1 MNRPC
6 LGHDVTE
13 RIDAAVIGAGVVGLA
28 IARALALA
36 GREVV
41 VIEASETIGTEVSSR
56 NSEIIHAGIYYPSE
70 SRKAVHCVRGRER
83 LYAYCRQHGVGHDRL
98 GKLIVATSEV
108 QRDTLGAIA
117 RQAAAN
123 GVENLRVLERAEIRR
138 LEPAL
143 HAVAALHSPST
154 GIVDSHGLMLAF
166 QGDAEDHGTLIA
178 FRSRVTG
185 GAVRADG
192 VELRVEDA
200 SGTATTF
207 QAGIVVNSAGL
218 DAQGLA
224 HTIGGVPNHAIP
236 PLYYA
241 RGCYFTMSERSP
253 FSHLIYPVPEDGG
266 LGVHVTLD
274 LAGQCRFG
282 PDVEWIDTL
291 DYTIDPARAERFYPV
306 IRTYWPDL
314 RDGALMPGYAGV
326 RPKVAGPGEPAG
338 DFMVVGPR
346 QHGVSGLVHL
356 FGIESPGLTSALSLA
371 DEVCEELGLAPREP

>member
-1 MNRPC
+1 M
-6 LGHDVTE
+6 TE

-28 IARALALA
+28 IARGLALA
-36 GREVV
+36 GRDVV

-56 NSEIIHAGIYYPSE
+56 NSEVIHAGIYYPSN

-98 GKLIVATSEV
+98 GKLIVATSDA

-123 GVENLRVLERAEIRR
+123 GVDDLRLLERAEVLR

-154 GIVDSHGLMLAF
+154 GIVDSHGLMLAL
-166 QGDAEDHGTLIA
+166 QGDAEDRGALIA
-178 FRSRVTG
+178 FQSRVTG
-185 GAVRADG
+185 GTAHAGDNG
-192 VELRVEDA
+192 GIELCVEDA
-200 SGTATTF
+200 SGTSMSF

-218 DAQGLA
+218 DAQGVA
-224 HTIGGVPNHAIP
+224 RAIGGMPDDAIP

-253 FSHLIYPVPEDGG
+253 FSHLIYPVPEEGG

-291 DYTIDPARAERFYPV
+291 DYTVDPARADRFYPV
-306 IRTYWPDL
+306 IRNYWPDL
-314 RDGALMPGYAGV
+314 QDGTLMPGYAGI
-326 RPKVAGPGEPAG
+326 RPKVAGPGQPAG

-346 QHGVSGLVHL
+346 QHGITGLVHL

-371 DEVCEELGLAPREP
+371 DKVCAELGLAPTEA

>member
-1 MNRPC
+1 M
-6 LGHDVTE
+6 TE

-28 IARALALA
+28 VARALALA
-36 GREVV
+36 GRDVV
-41 VIEASETIGTEVSSR
+41 VIEATETIGTEVSSR
-56 NSEIIHAGIYYPSE
+56 NSEVIHAGIYYPSN
-70 SRKAVHCVRGRER
+70 SQKAVHCVRGRER

-98 GKLIVATSEV
+98 GKLIVATSGA
-108 QRDTLGAIA
+108 QRYTLCAIA

-123 GVENLRVLERAEIRR
+123 GVDDLRLLEREEVLR

-154 GIVDSHGLMLAF
+154 GIVDSHGLMLAL
-166 QGDAEDHGTLIA
+166 QGDAEDRGALIA
-178 FRSRVTG
+178 FQSRVTG
-185 GAVRADG
+185 GTAHAGDNG
-192 VELRVEDA
+192 GIELCVEDA
-200 SGTATTF
+200 SGTSMSF

-218 DAQGLA
+218 DAQGVA
-224 HTIGGVPNHAIP
+224 RAIGGMPDDAIP

-253 FSHLIYPVPEDGG
+253 FSHLIYPVPEEGG

-291 DYTIDPARAERFYPV
+291 DYTVDPARADRFYPV
-306 IRTYWPDL
+306 IRNYWPDL
-314 RDGALMPGYAGV
+314 QDGTLMPGYAGI
-326 RPKVAGPGEPAG
+326 RPKVAGPGQPAG

-346 QHGVSGLVHL
+346 QHGITGLVHL

-371 DEVCEELGLAPREP
+371 DKVCAELGLAPTEA

>member
-1 MNRPC
+1 M
-6 LGHDVTE
+6 TE

-28 IARALALA
+28 VARALALA
-36 GREVV
+36 GRDVV
-41 VIEASETIGTEVSSR
+41 VIEATETIGTEVSSR
-56 NSEIIHAGIYYPSE
+56 NSEVIHAGIYYPSN
-70 SRKAVHCVRGRER
+70 SQKAVHCVRGRER

-98 GKLIVATSEV
+98 GKLIVATSDA

-123 GVENLRVLERAEIRR
+123 GVDDLRLLEREEVLR

-154 GIVDSHGLMLAF
+154 GIVDSHGLMLAL
-166 QGDAEDHGTLIA
+166 QGDAEDRGALIA
-178 FRSRVTG
+178 FQSRVTG
-185 GAVRADG
+185 GTAHAGDNG
-192 VELRVEDA
+192 GIELCVEDA
-200 SGTATTF
+200 SGTSMSF
-207 QAGIVVNSAGL
+207 RAGIVVNSAGL
-218 DAQGLA
+218 DAQGVA
-224 HTIGGVPNHAIP
+224 RTIGGMPDHAIP

-253 FSHLIYPVPEDGG
+253 FSHLIYPVPEEGG

-291 DYTIDPARAERFYPV
+291 DYTVDPARADRFYPV
-306 IRTYWPDL
+306 IRNYWPDL
-314 RDGALMPGYAGV
+314 QDGTLMPGYAGI
-326 RPKVAGPGEPAG
+326 RPKVAGPGQPAG

-346 QHGVSGLVHL
+346 QHGIAGLVHL

-371 DEVCEELGLAPREP
+371 DEVCAKLGLAPTED

>member
-1 MNRPC
+1 
-6 LGHDVTE
+6 VTE

-56 NSEIIHAGIYYPSE
+56 NSEVIHAGIYYPSE

-241 RGCYFTMSERSP
+241 
-253 FSHLIYPVPEDGG
+253 
-266 LGVHVTLD
+266 
-274 LAGQCRFG
+274 AGAISRC
-282 PDVEWIDTL
+282 PN
-291 DYTIDPARAERFYPV
+291 
-306 IRTYWPDL
+306 
-314 RDGALMPGYAGV
+314 
-326 RPKVAGPGEPAG
+326 
-338 DFMVVGPR
+338 GPR
-346 QHGVSGLVHL
+346 
-356 FGIESPGLTSALSLA
+356 FRT
-371 DEVCEELGLAPREP
+371 

>member
-1 MNRPC
+1 M
-6 LGHDVTE
+6 TE

-36 GREVV
+36 GRDVV

-56 NSEIIHAGIYYPSE
+56 NSEVIHAGIYYPSN

-83 LYAYCRQHGVGHDRL
+83 LYTYCRQHGVGHDRL
-98 GKLIVATSEV
+98 GKLIVATSDA

-123 GVENLRVLERAEIRR
+123 GVDDLRLLERAEVLR

-154 GIVDSHGLMLAF
+154 GIVDSHGLMLAL
-166 QGDAEDHGTLIA
+166 QGDAEDRGALIA
-178 FRSRVTG
+178 FQSRVTG
-185 GAVRADG
+185 GTAHAGDNG
-192 VELRVEDA
+192 GIELCVEDA
-200 SGTATTF
+200 SGTSMSF

-218 DAQGLA
+218 DAQGVA
-224 HTIGGVPNHAIP
+224 RAIGGMPDHAIP

-253 FSHLIYPVPEDGG
+253 FSHLIYPVPEEGG

-291 DYTIDPARAERFYPV
+291 DYTVDPARADRFYPV
-306 IRTYWPDL
+306 IRNYWPDL
-314 RDGALMPGYAGV
+314 QDGTLMPGYAGI
-326 RPKVAGPGEPAG
+326 RPKVAGPGQPAG

-346 QHGVSGLVHL
+346 QHGITGLVHL

-371 DEVCEELGLAPREP
+371 DKVCAELGLAPTEA